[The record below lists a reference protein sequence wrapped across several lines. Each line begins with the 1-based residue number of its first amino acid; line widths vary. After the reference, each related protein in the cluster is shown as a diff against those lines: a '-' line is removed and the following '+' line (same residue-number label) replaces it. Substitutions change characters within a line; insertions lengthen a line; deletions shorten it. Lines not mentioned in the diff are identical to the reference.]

1 MNETTQTDRP
11 LRDFSLWLAIVGSPT
26 IWLIQFQTI
35 YMLVF
40 PACGSHH
47 NAVINATCAG
57 FFICIAVIAIM
68 AWRNWSDAPTGEPAG
83 RTRRFMAITGVMV
96 SALFLLVVGAQW
108 IAAVMIDPCPI

>member
-1 MNETTQTDRP
+1 MKETTQTDRP
-11 LRDFSLWLAIVGSPT
+11 CRDFSLRLAIVGSPT

-68 AWRNWSDAPTGEPAG
+68 AWRNWSAAPTGEPAG
-83 RTRRFMAITGVMV
+83 RTRRFMAITGVLV
-96 SALFLLVVGAQW
+96 SALVLPCGGAHG
-108 IAAVMIDPCPI
+108 IAAGVIEPW

>member
-1 MNETTQTDRP
+1 MKETTQTDRP
-11 LRDFSLWLAIVGSPT
+11 WRDFSLWLAIVGSPT

-35 YMLVF
+35 YMLVY

-68 AWRNWSDAPTGEPAG
+68 AWRNWSNAPTGSP
-83 RTRRFMAITGVMV
+83 V
-96 SALFLLVVGAQW
+96 
-108 IAAVMIDPCPI
+108 